1 MIQRLLLLALAA
13 GLAACATPQRQGPP
27 APVVTASEP
36 KPVPAPVVA
45 PVPKPPGPKPVQL
58 YAYRPPSEAAR
69 IAEAP
74 PPAAVDAE
82 PEDAEET
89 TDAGPRAGAAPIP
102 SARQVPKVAAPVAP
116 NSKVSTGAEP
126 ARAPQPKAPAAAPP
140 APEVAAAPVAVAPGT
155 PVEAL
160 RAQAERQR
168 QASDFAGAAA
178 TLERAVGLK
187 PQDAQLWNRLAR
199 VRMEQGLHS
208 QAANLAAK
216 SNALA
221 GDQPALK
228 QDNWSII
235 ATARRQTGDAA
246 GAADAERRARGA

>member
-27 APVVTASEP
+27 AAVVTANEP
-36 KPVPAPVVA
+36 KHEPASVVA
-45 PVPKPPGPKPVQL
+45 PAPKPPGPKPVQL

-74 PPAAVDAE
+74 PSAAVDAE
-82 PEDAEET
+82 PEGAEEEVG
-89 TDAGPRAGAAPIP
+89 AGARAGAAPIT
-102 SARQVPKVAAPVAP
+102 SAPQSPKV
-116 NSKVSTGAEP
+116 SSGTES
-126 ARAPQPKAPAAAPP
+126 ARAPQPKAPTAAPP
-140 APEVAAAPVAVAPGT
+140 APEIAAAPVAVAPGT

-160 RAQAERQR
+160 RSQAERQR
-168 QASDFAGAAA
+168 QAGDFAGAAA

-221 GDQPALK
+221 GDQPAVK

-246 GAADAERRARGA
+246 GAADAERRATGG